1 MEEVYLDLSDNIF
14 IHKDFVEVVNL
25 KITKGTTL
33 LELFEQYVF
42 NNIGKEDKVVRFQ
55 ISIWK
60 GARLESIFILP
71 EDLVIMLE
79 SKVKVVGLAEV

>member
-14 IHKDFVEVVNL
+14 IHKDFVEVIDL

-33 LELFEQYVF
+33 IESLEQY
-42 NNIGKEDKVVRFQ
+42 IYDTKDKVVRFQ

-60 GARLESIFILP
+60 GTRLESIFILP

>member
-1 MEEVYLDLSDNIF
+1 MEEVYIDLSDNIF

-33 LELFEQYVF
+33 MELEQYIF
-42 NNIGKEDKVVRFQ
+42 DNKDEVVIFQ

-60 GARLESIFILP
+60 EAKLESIFILP
-71 EDLVIMLE
+71 EDLKVLIE
-79 SKVKVVGLAEV
+79 SKAKVVGLEYY

>member
-33 LELFEQYVF
+33 IELFEQYVF
-42 NNIGKEDKVVRFQ
+42 DNIGEVVRFK

-60 GARLESIFILP
+60 GVKLESIFISP
-71 EDLVIMLE
+71 EELVILLE
-79 SKVKVVGLAEV
+79 SKDKGVGLEYY

>member
-1 MEEVYLDLSDNIF
+1 MEEIYIDLSDEIF
-14 IHKDFVEVVNL
+14 IHKDFVEVINL

-33 LELFEQYVF
+33 IELLEQYTF
-42 NNIGKEDKVVRFQ
+42 DKKGKEDKVVRFQ

-60 GARLESIFILP
+60 GVRLESIFILP

-79 SKVKVVGLAEV
+79 SKVKVVGLEYY

>member
-1 MEEVYLDLSDNIF
+1 MKEVYIDLSDNIF

-33 LELFEQYVF
+33 LELFEQYILG
-42 NNIGKEDKVVRFQ
+42 NIGEVVVFQ

-60 GARLESIFILP
+60 GARLESISILP
-71 EDLVIMLE
+71 EDLKVLLE
-79 SKVKVVGLAEV
+79 SKANVVGLEYY

>member
-1 MEEVYLDLSDNIF
+1 MEEVYIDLSDNIF
-14 IHKDFVEVVNL
+14 IHKDFVEVLDL

-33 LELFEQYVF
+33 IEALEQYVF
-42 NNIGKEDKVVRFQ
+42 DKKGEVVRFQ

-71 EDLVIMLE
+71 EELKVMLE
-79 SKVKVVGLAEV
+79 SKAKVVGLEYY

>member
-1 MEEVYLDLSDNIF
+1 MEEIYIDLSDKIF

-25 KITKGTTL
+25 KVTKGTTL

-42 NNIGKEDKVVRFQ
+42 DKIDKEDEVVRFQ

-71 EDLVIMLE
+71 EDLKVLLE
-79 SKVKVVGLAEV
+79 SKAKVVGLEYP

>member
-1 MEEVYLDLSDNIF
+1 MEEVYIDLSDNIF

-33 LELFEQYVF
+33 IELFEQYIF
-42 NNIGKEDKVVRFQ
+42 GNIGEVVRFQ

-60 GARLESIFILP
+60 GVRLESIFILP
-71 EDLVIMLE
+71 EDLKVLLE
-79 SKVKVVGLAEV
+79 SKARVVGLVEV

>member
-1 MEEVYLDLSDNIF
+1 MEEIYIDLSDNIF
-14 IHKDFVEVVNL
+14 IHKDFVEVIDL

-42 NNIGKEDKVVRFQ
+42 NNIGEVIIFQ

-71 EDLVIMLE
+71 EELKVMLE
-79 SKVKVVGLAEV
+79 SKGKVVGLEYC

>member
-1 MEEVYLDLSDNIF
+1 MEEVYIDLSDSIF

-25 KITKGTTL
+25 KLPKGTTL

-42 NNIGKEDKVVRFQ
+42 DKIGEVVIFK

-60 GARLESIFILP
+60 GVRLESIFISP
-71 EDLVIMLE
+71 EELVIMLE
-79 SKVKVVGLAEV
+79 SKAKVVGLVEV